1 MTLQGQFTIGKT
13 IAVYTL
19 VNMTQSPLSGI
30 ANNFS
35 TYKSTMILSERLD
48 CLVQKYDTSAQVN
61 TLDEFKTLDF
71 ECENFSYDDN
81 EKVVLKNLNFT
92 LNKGDLLCIKGRTGV
107 GKSTIA
113 SLLMRFLTLKNGAI
127 KINGNNIETY
137 TSDSFY
143 KHFNLVN
150 QSPYIFEDNIF
161 NNIALGEKYSEEE
174 LDEVINV
181 AQLKDFINEYG
192 AEHELN
198 EDANNISGGQ
208 RQRIGLARILIRKP
222 QFLLLDEPTSALDE
236 STALNLVN
244 SLKDFAKKYGITIV
258 VITHSSIF
266 EEHAT
271 QLLDLNKMA

>member
-1 MTLQGQFTIGKT
+1 
-13 IAVYTL
+13 
-19 VNMTQSPLSGI
+19 
-30 ANNFS
+30 
-35 TYKSTMILSERLD
+35 MILSERLD
-48 CLVQKYDTSAQVN
+48 CLTQKLDTSKQVN
-61 TLDEFKTLDF
+61 ELKDFNNLEFN
-71 ECENFSYDDN
+71 CENFSYDDN
-81 EKVVLKNLNFT
+81 EKVVLKNLKFT

-113 SLLMRFLTLKNGAI
+113 SLLMRFLTLKNGTI

-143 KHFNLVN
+143 KHFNMVN

-174 LDEVINV
+174 LDEVIKV
-181 AQLKDFINEYG
+181 AQLKDFIDEYG

-236 STALNLVN
+236 NTALNLVN